1 MADSVKVAFVGT
13 GDVFLKYYLPEA
25 IEQDVYDI
33 NAICD
38 IEVDRAQ
45 KVADFV
51 GGAEAYGDYD
61 TMLEE
66 SDAELVVIVTP
77 PMSHY
82 PLALAGLEA
91 GKHVYVEK
99 AFLPSPGI
107 GRPPGQDR
115 ARQWRTPD
123 GRTVAPARPAQQ
135 DDARD
140 DRRGRYRQGSVRY
153 IASVPARRGNLRLL
167 RPLLP
172 PARVLRHQ
180 RPSTPRR
187 ERPMPPGTTRRAA
200 DRCTTSP
207 FTRSRL

>member
-1 MADSVKVAFVGT
+1 MADSVKVAFVET

-33 NAICD
+33 TAICD

-61 TMLEE
+61 TMLRE

-99 AFLPSPGI
+99 PFC
-107 GRPPGQDR
+107 
-115 ARQWRTPD
+115 
-123 GRTVAPARPAQQ
+123 
-135 DDARD
+135 
-140 DRRGRYRQGSVRY
+140 
-153 IASVPARRGNLRLL
+153 
-167 RPLLP
+167 
-172 PARVLRHQ
+172 RHL
-180 RPSTPRR
+180 
-187 ERPMPPGTTRRAA
+187 E
-200 DRCTTSP
+200 
-207 FTRSRL
+207 